1 MSYVFEVELPENIFL
16 RLFLFGRL
24 LFHSI
29 SLGLGNGIILFL
41 TIIAVVATLGLLLD
55 VDIDLVSED
64 DGAKGD
70 AEDNAG
76 ELDVGGGVDG

>member
-41 TIIAVVATLGLLLD
+41 TIIAATLDLLLD